1 MAESSPDYTTWS
13 NLSLIGR
20 IADLE
25 RQLKSQNNQPPTSS
39 SSASTPAVPETKDTS
54 GVPRHPPQTL
64 EPGDSTTPLQK
75 STRPSK
81 TKRDIDPSKYHTR
94 HIALKF
100 AYLGQRY
107 NGFEHANNNVT
118 PLPTIEEEL
127 WKALRLGR
135 LIFPTSSSSEF
146 AEDYVIGKTSRA
158 HTFDWEGCQYSKCGR
173 TDRGVSAFGQ
183 VIGIRVRSARPMK
196 KAKTTGTAED
206 IATDTENLTIDEATP
221 IQNATNQESNACEDL
236 EEEWDDIRDEL
247 PYIQILNNILPS
259 DIRILAWC
267 PNPPPNFD
275 ARFSCRERQYK
286 YFFTQP
292 AYSPTP
298 GRLGFLRSAAH
309 HRGIS
314 GKKLRDG
321 WLDIEAMREGCKH
334 FEGSH
339 DFRNFCKVDTSKQ
352 ITNFERIIYQASIE
366 LADPKTDSVDYLG
379 TPEFRPSDNTPDA
392 EHQKT
397 VNEDWPSKPLVY
409 TFTLR
414 GSAFLWHQVRHM
426 VAMLFLIGQGVEP
439 PSIIPELLDVSK
451 NPCKPA
457 YEMASDAPLVLW
469 DCSFPDAQSGSR
481 ADAVEWVYC
490 GDPRQ
495 TDPSSGKGDGKFA
508 PLGLVDSLWTTWSK
522 RKMDEILAGAL
533 LDLTVNQGDP
543 SFIQNEPPK
552 KPFKSQKIFYGG
564 NEGRLG
570 GFYVPV
576 MQKKRTSTVEEQNA
590 RYLATR
596 ERRALRLQEE
606 SLADA

>member
-1 MAESSPDYTTWS
+1 MAEAPPDYTTWS
-13 NLSLIGR
+13 NSSLIRR
-20 IADLE
+20 IAELE
-25 RQLKSQNNQPPTSS
+25 RQLNTQNNQLPTIS
-39 SSASTPAVPETKDTS
+39 SSASAKSTPAAPETSDTPI
-54 GVPRHPPQTL
+54 VPQLPPTT
-64 EPGDSTTPLQK
+64 PTSGDSTPLK
-75 STRPSK
+75 SFHKSPK
-81 TKRDIDPSKYHTR
+81 KQRDIDPSKYHTR

-107 NGFEHANNNVT
+107 NGFEHANNNIT

-135 LIFPTSSSSEF
+135 LIFPASSSEF
-146 AEDYVIGKTSRA
+146 GEDYAVSKVSRA
-158 HTFDWEGCQYSKCGR
+158 HTLDWEGCQYSKCGR

-183 VIGIRVRSARPMK
+183 VIGIRVRSARPK
-196 KAKTTGTAED
+196 KIAKTTSSEED
-206 IATDTENLTIDEATP
+206 IATDTEKLTIDEVASTDP
-221 IQNATNQESNACEDL
+221 EPNEGEDVD
-236 EEEWDDIRDEL
+236 EEWDDIRDEL

-267 PNPPPNFD
+267 PRPPPDFD

-298 GRLGFLRSAAH
+298 GKLGFLRSAAY

-314 GKKLRDG
+314 EKKIREG

-334 FEGSH
+334 FVGTH

-352 ITNFERIIYQASIE
+352 INNFERIIYHASID
-366 LADPKTDSVDYLG
+366 LADPKPDSVGYLG
-379 TPEFRPSDNTPDA
+379 SPEFRPSENTPDA
-392 EHQKT
+392 EHKT
-397 VNEDWPSKPLVY
+397 AVNEDWPSKPLVY
-409 TFTLR
+409 TFTLS

-426 VAMLFLIGQGVEP
+426 VAMLFLIGQGVES

-451 NPCKPA
+451 NPCKPT

-469 DCSFPDAQSGSR
+469 DCSFPDLQSGSR
-481 ADAVEWVYC
+481 ADAVDWIYC

-495 TDPSSGKGDGKFA
+495 TNPTSGKGDSKFS

-533 LDLTVNQGDP
+533 LDLTVSQGDA
-543 SFIQNEPPK
+543 SFVQNEPPK
-552 KPFKSQKIFYGG
+552 KPFKSQKIFQGG
-564 NEGRLG
+564 NEGKLG
-570 GFYVPV
+570 GVYVPV
-576 MQKKRTSTVEEQNA
+576 MQKKRTATVEVQNA
-590 RYLATR
+590 RYLETQ
-596 ERRALRLQEE
+596 ERRALRLQK
-606 SLADA
+606 DAPTDV